1 MRIAQIRSVSSLGD
15 VDLDNDNVDV
25 HVHLEDGR
33 VYSFLLA
40 TPKNIYWCMDNER
53 IDYFFGVPPVLVRQ
67 LTADNIRRAL
77 EAIIA
82 EDSGKWLQIYG
93 VLQGPTT

>member
-1 MRIAQIRSVSSLGD
+1 MRIVRIRPLSPLGD
-15 VDLDNDNVDV
+15 LDVDNGNVDV
-25 HVHLEDGR
+25 HVHLDDGR

-53 IDYFFGVPPVLVRQ
+53 VDFFFGVPPVFVRQ

-77 EAIIA
+77 DAIIT
-82 EDSGKWLQIYG
+82 ENSGKWLEVYG
-93 VLQGPTT
+93 VLQEYMT

>member
-1 MRIAQIRSVSSLGD
+1 MRIVRIQPLSSLGD
-15 VDLDNDNVDV
+15 LDVDDDNIDV

-40 TPKNIYWCMDNER
+40 TPKNIYWCMDNEQR
-53 IDYFFGVPPVLVRQ
+53 DYFLGVPPIFVRQ

-77 EAIIA
+77 DAIIS
-82 EDSGKWLQIYG
+82 EDGGKWLQVYG
-93 VLQGPTT
+93 VVQE

>member
-1 MRIAQIRSVSSLGD
+1 MRIAQIRPVSSLGD
-15 VDLDNDNVDV
+15 VDPDNDNVDV

-40 TPKNIYWCMDNER
+40 TPRNIYWCMDNER

-77 EAIIA
+77 EAIVA
-82 EDSGKWLQIYG
+82 EDSGKWLQVYG
-93 VLQGPTT
+93 VLQEQTT

>member
-1 MRIAQIRSVSSLGD
+1 MRIAQIRPVSPLGD
-15 VDLDNDNVDV
+15 VHLDNDNVDV
-25 HVHLEDGR
+25 QVHLEDGR

-53 IDYFFGVPPVLVRQ
+53 IDYFFGVPPVFVRQ

-82 EDSGKWLQIYG
+82 EDSGKWLQVYG
-93 VLQGPTT
+93 VLQEQTT

>member
-1 MRIAQIRSVSSLGD
+1 MRIVRIQPLSPLEE
-15 VDLDNDNVDV
+15 VDADDDNIDV

-53 IDYFFGVPPVLVRQ
+53 IDYFFGVPPVFVRQ
-67 LTADNIRRAL
+67 LTTDNIKRAL
-77 EAIIA
+77 DAIIT
-82 EDSGKWLQIYG
+82 ENSGKWLEVYG
-93 VLQGPTT
+93 VLQENIT

>member
-1 MRIAQIRSVSSLGD
+1 MRIAQIRPVSSLGD

-53 IDYFFGVPPVLVRQ
+53 VDYFFGVPPVLVRQ

-93 VLQGPTT
+93 VLQEPTT